1 VNAGVLAGISG
12 RTRVFGLIG
21 HPVKHSLSPAMHT
34 TQFARLGLDAVYLGF
49 DVHPDRADR
58 VAGAIR
64 TLDLAGVN
72 LTAPFKERVI
82 PHLDRL
88 TIAAEEAGA
97 VNVIVNV
104 GGHLTGYNTD
114 GEGLVQDLQRRL
126 GWRPGG
132 AICAVLGAGG
142 AGRAVAASL
151 GAADAQEVHL
161 VNRTYGRAASACEHL
176 ARSMPHI
183 PFRPM
188 PLDPVVFNAAAPRF
202 DLVVNCLGPG
212 AEPLVRAFDIH
223 ALPSTAVWCDINYWM
238 AEPPRMTT
246 CAARGLRTLDGLGML
261 LHQGALSFELFT
273 GHPVPVEALE
283 AVAVGDQD
291 SLP

>member
-1 VNAGVLAGISG
+1 MISGISG

-34 TQFARLGLDAVYLGF
+34 AQFARLGLDAVYLGF
-49 DVHPDRADR
+49 DVHPDRADQ
-58 VAGAIR
+58 VADAIR

-114 GEGLVQDLQRRL
+114 GEGLVQDLARRL

-132 AICAVLGAGG
+132 AACVVLGAGG

-151 GAADAQEVHL
+151 GAADAREVVL
-161 VNRTYGRAASACEHL
+161 VNRTFARAATACEHL

-188 PLDPVVFNAAAPRF
+188 PLDPAVLNAAAPRF

-212 AEPLVRAFDIH
+212 AEALVRAIDVD
-223 ALPSTAVWCDINYWM
+223 ALPASSVWCDINYWM
-238 AEPPRMTT
+238 DEPPRVAA

-273 GHPVPVEALE
+273 GHPVPVEELE
-283 AVAVGDQD
+283 SVAMR
-291 SLP
+291 